1 MLRSGRGALLLRMG
15 LSTFGACTN
24 FFALSHRVF
33 LCRGRVRTCAL
44 HVCVDVAVAGL
55 LAVAGLQAAGGPQ
68 GAGGTRG
75 RTAEEAA
82 AGEGDPR
89 QAAHLRSLHQLIQVR
104 TPS

>member
-1 MLRSGRGALLLRMG
+1 MCCETLVLLRNGG
-15 LSTFGACTN
+15 LHFGGACTN
-24 FFALSHRVF
+24 FFALSHSVF

-68 GAGGTRG
+68 GAGGARG
-75 RTAEEAA
+75 RTAEKTA
-82 AGEGDPR
+82 AGEGDTR
-89 QAAHLRSLHQLIQVR
+89 QTTHLRPLHQLLQVS